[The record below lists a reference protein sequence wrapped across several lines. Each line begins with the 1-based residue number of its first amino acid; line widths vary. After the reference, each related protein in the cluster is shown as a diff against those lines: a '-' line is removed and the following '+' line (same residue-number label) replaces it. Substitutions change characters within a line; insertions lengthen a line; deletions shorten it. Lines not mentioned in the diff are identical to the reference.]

1 MSELKLRLKDIAM
14 TFQTLE
20 TETEAIHSFD
30 LEVYKGEFVS
40 IVGPSGCGK
49 STILNIIAGLVKP
62 SHGQINVKG
71 TIGYMFQRDHLF
83 EWRTV
88 LKNCLLGPEVQGH
101 DLKNAYTNVI
111 RLLETYGLKDFIHH
125 YPNQLSG
132 GMRQRVA
139 LIRTLAVNPDIL
151 LLDEAFSAL
160 DYQTRIMVVDEVW
173 NILRQEKK
181 TAVIVTHD
189 IAEAIS
195 MSDRIAVMSKRPS
208 ILKAV
213 HKIELSQAGL
223 SPLKNRSDEKFRSY
237 FDLIWEELELNEA
250 K

>member
-1 MSELKLRLKDIAM
+1 MRELQLSLRDISM

-20 TETEAIHSFD
+20 NETQAIRSFD
-30 LEVYKGEFVS
+30 LDVYKGEFVS

-49 STILNIIAGLVKP
+49 STILNIISGLVKP
-62 SHGQINVKG
+62 TTGKVDVHGN
-71 TIGYMFQRDHLF
+71 IGYMFQRDHLF

-88 LKNCLLGPEVQGH
+88 LKNCLLGPEIQGQ
-101 DLKNAYTNVI
+101 DLHVARRNVI
-111 RLLETYGLKDFIHH
+111 RLLETYGLKDFINH

-195 MSDRIAVMSKRPS
+195 MSDRIVVMSKRPS
-208 ILKAV
+208 VLKAE
-213 HKIELSQAGL
+213 HKIELTTPGL
-223 SPLKNRSDEKFRSY
+223 SPLKNRSDEKFRYY
-237 FDLIWEELELNEA
+237 FDLIWEELELNE
-250 K
+250 

>member
-1 MSELKLRLKDIAM
+1 MSELQLSLRDISM

-20 TETEAIHSFD
+20 TETKAIKSFD
-30 LEVYKGEFVS
+30 LDVYKGEFVS

-62 SHGQINVKG
+62 STGKVNVHGN
-71 TIGYMFQRDHLF
+71 IGYMFQRDHLF

-101 DLKNAYTNVI
+101 DLNKARLNVI
-111 RLLETYGLKDFIHH
+111 RLLETYGLKDFINH

-181 TAVIVTHD
+181 TALIVTHD

-195 MSDRIAVMSKRPS
+195 MSNRIVVMSKRPS
-208 ILKAV
+208 ILKAE
-213 HKIELSQAGL
+213 HKIELTNSGL
-223 SPLKNRSDEKFRSY
+223 SPLKNRSDEKFRYY
-237 FDLIWEELELNEA
+237 FDLIWEELELNE
-250 K
+250 